1 MDSSRWSING
11 FWFEG
16 VVESVVGD
24 GEESSSS
31 LDVGHVFGTATPA
44 VRKKRRGEAKESN
57 ADPGELKSLS
67 FKQCN
72 FLESHIS
79 SSTSD

>member
-1 MDSSRWSING
+1 M
-11 FWFEG
+11 
-16 VVESVVGD
+16 VESVVGD
-24 GEESSSS
+24 GEETSSS
-31 LDVGHVFGTATPA
+31 LDVGHAFGTAIPA